1 MNAARIVDVA
11 VGVLIRDDGDFLL
24 AQRPAGKPYAG
35 YWEFPG
41 GKLEPGESVAQALH
55 RELHEELG
63 LDIGTVCP
71 WVVREHVYPHAH
83 VRLHFC
89 RVFDWCGDAHGREG
103 QAFGFFSLRRLP
115 AGPLLEGALPVMPWL
130 ALPERCRLLSGGRA
144 TTVAGPAER
153 PGRSSARP
161 AARRRASAW
170 WAEVAAARPRRGC
183 QVRDRVE
190 AEAAAISRGRF
201 PRRRGG
207 RALAVAGRLGDSRSS
222 SSRRRQRRS
231 RRCERV
237 AAHGRALATVV
248 LAASVP
254 ALPDSSSSSSGE
266 PEHVTLVGPG
276 AEVDQTAALAAERP
290 ERKGVAPLD
299 VGAARRALDDVCHGR
314 FGLRTRRA
322 RGRRERRAPAGAA

>member
-63 LDIGTVCP
+63 LDIGAVCP

-115 AGPLLEGALPVMPWL
+115 DGSAARGCASRDALARLAGAVPPAVG
-130 ALPERCRLLSGGRA
+130 RSSNDGGR
-144 TTVAGPAER
+144 AER
-153 PGRSSARP
+153 PGPRAHVL
-161 AARRRASAW
+161 RRVAGRL
-170 WAEVAAARPRRGC
+170 VGRGRCGAAAQGLSGARSGRGG
-183 QVRDRVE
+183 RSDS
-190 AEAAAISRGRF
+190 SRGRF

-207 RALAVAGRLGDSRSS
+207 RRVGGAGRLGDSRL
-222 SSRRRQRRS
+222 RHRGAVHDTRI
-231 RRCERV
+231 
-237 AAHGRALATVV
+237 AASAWSARPRARDRV
-248 LAASVP
+248 LAALVP
-254 ALPDSSSSSSGE
+254 VVAGLVLVIE
-266 PEHVTLVGPG
+266 WRTRNAVTLVGPG
-276 AEVDQTAALAAERP
+276 AEVDQTAALAAEWP

-299 VGAARRALDDVCHGR
+299 VGAARRAFDDACHGETSAV
-314 FGLRTRRA
+314 RTRRA

>member
-103 QAFGFFSLRRLP
+103 QAFGFFSLHRLP
-115 AGPLLEGALPVMPWL
+115 EGPLLEGALPVMPWL
-130 ALPERCRLLSGGRA
+130 ALPERCSLQLAGA
-144 TTVAGPAER
+144 AAGPA
-153 PGRSSARP
+153 ARP
-161 AARRRASAW
+161 AVGPESGPAAGPAVTAAKPDVLVLRPASRLGASAAW
-170 WAEVAAARPRRGC
+170 WVEFGAAAPRRGC
-183 QVRDRVE
+183 QVGNRAE
-190 AEAAAISRGRF
+190 AEAAVAAAADFLVVADRDASPVLEVTAIPVFVIASPQTTLSSLRARG
-201 PRRRGG
+201 
-207 RALAVAGRLGDSRSS
+207 
-222 SSRRRQRRS
+222 
-231 RRCERV
+231 
-237 AAHGRALATVV
+237 AHGRAVA
-248 LAASVP
+248 VP
-254 ALPDSSSSSSGE
+254 S
-266 PEHVTLVGPG
+266 
-276 AEVDQTAALAAERP
+276 
-290 ERKGVAPLD
+290 
-299 VGAARRALDDVCHGR
+299 
-314 FGLRTRRA
+314 
-322 RGRRERRAPAGAA
+322 